1 MHNVVAQF
9 RILNL
14 HIRSDANTLRQQ
26 GDEEEFRKIIIN
38 RIKHH
43 RRVIELSQNFNDV
56 YMIIVFIKST
66 ISFIQIS
73 FLAYQFAKGR
83 EMSAQIFHLF
93 FLISVSLQLIL
104 YCYGGQ
110 RINDEV
116 RIYKVI
122 N

>member
-1 MHNVVAQF
+1 MHNVSAHF

-14 HIRSDANTLRQQ
+14 HFKFDANTVRQH
-26 GDEEEFRKIIIN
+26 GDEGEFRKQIIL

-43 RRVIELSQNFNDV
+43 YRVIELAQHFNDV
-56 YMIIVFIKST
+56 YMIIVFIKFT
-66 ISFIQIS
+66 ISFIQIA

-83 EMSAQIFHLF
+83 ETSAQLFHLF

-110 RINDEV
+110 RIKDEV
-116 RIYKVI
+116 CLKC
-122 N
+122 